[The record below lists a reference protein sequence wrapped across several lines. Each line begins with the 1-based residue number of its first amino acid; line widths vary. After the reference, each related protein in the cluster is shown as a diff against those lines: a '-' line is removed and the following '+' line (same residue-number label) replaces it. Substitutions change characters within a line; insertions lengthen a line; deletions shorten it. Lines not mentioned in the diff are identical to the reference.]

1 MWSVFV
7 NFTRIAKQVIE
18 MKKMEREQSWGKRV
32 WEEKEEKGDD
42 ILRGQVADEHGRAL
56 AKS

>member
-1 MWSVFV
+1 
-7 NFTRIAKQVIE
+7 